1 MFYGSGINIS
11 KLIILY
17 KYICKCLM
25 KIKSHFKCNNQLSYW
40 DKLYDK
46 YYETYKG
53 LSVKELR
60 KVQSIKSINYNVNL
74 SYPWT
79 TIFISAILGT
89 VVSNTINIVKFLSSD
104 IPVNLNQS
112 TIDKISWGVIIA
124 VILVP
129 LLGYSYLFIKK
140 IFSIKRNIF
149 YMLFIAI
156 ILLAQFAQEESYELF
171 INNGVVLLFGL
182 DAYIA
187 IVTVLDIRKQKVGI
201 ECAVIKDLLLERE
214 DNNKNRT

>member
-1 MFYGSGINIS
+1 MFELKFFYQ
-11 KLIILY
+11 
-17 KYICKCLM
+17 YICKGLM
-25 KIKSHFKCNNQLSYW
+25 KIKSRFKCKNQLGYW

-46 YYETYKG
+46 YYAEYKS
-53 LSVKELR
+53 LSIKELR
-60 KVQSIKSINYNVNL
+60 RLQSIKSVNYNVNL

-79 TIFISAILGT
+79 TIFISAVLGV
-89 VVSNTINIVKFLSSD
+89 VVSNIINIVKFLSSD
-104 IPVNLNQS
+104 IPINLDQS
-112 TIDKISWGVIIA
+112 TVDKIAWGVIIA

-140 IFSIKRNIF
+140 MFSIKRNIF
-149 YMLFIAI
+149 YMLLIAI
-156 ILLAQFAQEESYELF
+156 ILLAQFAQAESYEPF

-214 DNNKNRT
+214 YDSKN

>member
-1 MFYGSGINIS
+1 MFELKFFYQ
-11 KLIILY
+11 
-17 KYICKCLM
+17 YICKGLM
-25 KIKSHFKCNNQLSYW
+25 KIKSRFKCKNQLGYW

-46 YYETYKG
+46 YYAEYKS
-53 LSVKELR
+53 LSIKELR
-60 KVQSIKSINYNVNL
+60 RLQSIKSVNYNVNL

-79 TIFISAILGT
+79 TIFISAVLGA
-89 VVSNTINIVKFLSSD
+89 VVSNIINIFNFLSSD
-104 IPVNLNQS
+104 IPINLDQS
-112 TIDKISWGVIIA
+112 TVDKIAWGVIIA

-140 IFSIKRNIF
+140 MFSIKRNIF
-149 YMLFIAI
+149 YMLLIAI
-156 ILLAQFAQEESYELF
+156 ILLAQFAQAESYEPF

-214 DNNKNRT
+214 YDSKN

>member
-1 MFYGSGINIS
+1 MS
-11 KLIILY
+11 KLIVLY
-17 KYICKCLM
+17 KYICKGLM
-25 KIKSHFKCNNQLSYW
+25 KIKSCIKCNNQLGYW

-46 YYETYKG
+46 YYEEYKS
-53 LSVKELR
+53 LSIKELR
-60 KVQSIKSINYNVNL
+60 RLQSIKSVNYNVNL

-79 TIFISAILGT
+79 TIFISAVLGA
-89 VVSNTINIVKFLSSD
+89 VVSNIINIFNFLSSD
-104 IPVNLNQS
+104 IPINLDRS
-112 TIDKISWGVIIA
+112 TVDIIARGVIIA

-140 IFSIKRNIF
+140 MFSIKRNIF
-149 YMLFIAI
+149 YMLLIAI
-156 ILLAQFAQEESYELF
+156 ILLAQFAQAESYEPF

-182 DAYIA
+182 DVYIA

-214 DNNKNRT
+214 YDSKN

>member
-1 MFYGSGINIS
+1 MR
-11 KLIILY
+11 
-17 KYICKCLM
+17 
-25 KIKSHFKCNNQLSYW
+25 IKSCTKCNNQLGYW

-46 YYETYKG
+46 YYEEYKS
-53 LSVKELR
+53 LSIKELR
-60 KVQSIKSINYNVNL
+60 RLQSIKSVNYNVNL

-79 TIFISAILGT
+79 TIFISAILGA
-89 VVSNTINIVKFLSSD
+89 VVSNIINIVKFLSSD
-104 IPVNLNQS
+104 IPVNLDQS
-112 TIDKISWGVIIA
+112 IIDIIARGVIIA

-140 IFSIKRNIF
+140 MFSIKRNIF
-149 YMLFIAI
+149 YMLLIAI
-156 ILLAQFAQEESYELF
+156 ILLAQFAQAESYEPF

-187 IVTVLDIRKQKVGI
+187 VVTVLDIRKQKIGI

-214 DNNKNRT
+214 YDSKNSI

>member
-1 MFYGSGINIS
+1 MS
-11 KLIILY
+11 KLIVLY
-17 KYICKCLM
+17 KYICKGLM
-25 KIKSHFKCNNQLSYW
+25 KIKSCIKCNNQLGYW

-46 YYETYKG
+46 YYEEYKS
-53 LSVKELR
+53 LSIKELR
-60 KVQSIKSINYNVNL
+60 RLQSIKSVNYNVNL

-79 TIFISAILGT
+79 TIFISAVLGA
-89 VVSNTINIVKFLSSD
+89 VVSNIINIFNFLSSD
-104 IPVNLNQS
+104 IPINLDQS
-112 TIDKISWGVIIA
+112 TVDIIARGVIIA

-140 IFSIKRNIF
+140 MFSIKRNIF
-149 YMLFIAI
+149 YMLLIAI
-156 ILLAQFAQEESYELF
+156 ILLAQFAQAESYEPF

-214 DNNKNRT
+214 YDSKN

>member
-1 MFYGSGINIS
+1 MFELKFFYQ
-11 KLIILY
+11 
-17 KYICKCLM
+17 YICKGLM
-25 KIKSHFKCNNQLSYW
+25 KIKSRFKCKNQLGYW
-40 DKLYDK
+40 DILYDK
-46 YYETYKG
+46 YYEEYKS
-53 LSVKELR
+53 LSIKELR
-60 KVQSIKSINYNVNL
+60 RLQSIKSVNYNVNL

-79 TIFISAILGT
+79 TIFISAILGA
-89 VVSNTINIVKFLSSD
+89 VVSNIINIVKFLSSD
-104 IPVNLNQS
+104 IPVNLDQS
-112 TIDKISWGVIIA
+112 IIDIIAWGVIIA

-140 IFSIKRNIF
+140 MFSIKRNIF
-149 YMLFIAI
+149 YMLLIAI
-156 ILLAQFAQEESYELF
+156 ILLAQFAQAESYEPF

-214 DNNKNRT
+214 CDSKN